1 MILGCIADDFTGAG
15 DIASILTGR
24 GMRTSLLTN
33 IRDIAQARGD
43 AVVVALKTR
52 SVPPAEAVR
61 QSLDA
66 LSELRAAGCRQIYF
80 KYCSTFDSTPQGNI
94 GPVAEALAR
103 ELGADKVLVCPSFP
117 ANGRTMYQG
126 HLFVSDRLLAESAMR
141 DHPITPMIDSDLRRW
156 LARQCEGEVSHIA
169 HDIVRQ
175 GEGAVRDA
183 IARGPSGLILIDA
196 TTDDDLLEIGRAAA
210 DMVLITGGSAL
221 AMALPENFRKLG
233 LIDSSLPASVACEGP
248 AIVLAGS
255 CSAAT
260 NRQVA
265 IYRACNPSFAID
277 AHALLSGDPV
287 LELADAFAKQHADQA
302 PLIYSTITPEDVASN
317 RNDETF
323 SAASTAIETLM
334 AELATRS
341 VARNVKRIVVAGGE
355 TSGAVVEALQ
365 PGELLVGP
373 EITPGIPVLTTGG
386 VAYVLK
392 SGNFGSDDFF
402 EVALRVMETG
412 G

>member
-15 DIASILTGR
+15 DIASILTGQ

-33 IRDIAQARGD
+33 MRDIAQARGD

-52 SVPPAEAVR
+52 SEPRADAVR
-61 QSLDA
+61 QSLAA

-94 GPVAEALAR
+94 GPVVEALAR
-103 ELGADKVLVCPSFP
+103 ELDADKVLLCPSFP

-126 HLFVSDRLLAESAMR
+126 HLFVGDRLLSESAMR
-141 DHPITPMIDSDLRRW
+141 DHPVTPMIDSDLRRW
-156 LARQCEGEVSHIA
+156 LALQCESDVSLIA

-175 GEGAVRDA
+175 GAGAVRDA
-183 IARGPSGLILIDA
+183 IHRAANRLILIDA
-196 TTDDDLLEIGRAAA
+196 TSDEDLLQIGSAAA
-210 DMVLITGGSAL
+210 DMILISGGSAL

-233 LIDSSLPASVACEGP
+233 LINNFAPASVVCKGP

-265 IYRACNPSFAID
+265 VYRERNPSFAID
-277 AHALLSGDPV
+277 ARKLLSGAPV
-287 LELADAFAKQHADQA
+287 VEIADAFAKQHADQA
-302 PLIYSTITPEDVASN
+302 PLIYSTITPENVASN
-317 RNDETF
+317 RNDQTF
-323 SAASTAIETLM
+323 SAASTAIEMLM
-334 AELATRS
+334 AELATRA
-341 VARNVKRIVVAGGE
+341 VARNVKRVVVAGGE

-365 PGELLVGP
+365 PGELMVGP
-373 EITPGIPVLTTGG
+373 EIAPGVPVLTAGG
-386 VAYVLK
+386 VGYVLK
-392 SGNFGSDDFF
+392 SGNFGGDDFF
-402 EVALRVMETG
+402 EVALRLLETG
-412 G
+412 A

>member
-33 IRDIAQARGD
+33 MRDIAEARGD

-52 SVPPAEAVR
+52 SEHRADAVSK
-61 QSLDA
+61 SLAA
-66 LSELRAAGCRQIYF
+66 LRELRAAGCRQIYF
-80 KYCSTFDSTPQGNI
+80 KYCSTFDSTPEGNI
-94 GPVAEALAR
+94 GPVVEALAR
-103 ELGADKVLVCPSFP
+103 ELDADKVLLCPSFP

-126 HLFVSDRLLAESAMR
+126 HLFVGDQLLSESAMR
-141 DHPITPMIDSDLRRW
+141 DHPITPMTDSDLRRW
-156 LARQCEGEVSHIA
+156 LALQCENDVSLIA

-183 IARGPSGLILIDA
+183 IHRAPNRLILIDA
-196 TTDDDLLEIGRAAA
+196 TSDEDLLEIGSAAA

-233 LIDSSLPASVACEGP
+233 LIRKFAPDSVVCEGP

-265 IYRACNPSFAID
+265 VYRERNPSFAID
-277 AHALLSGDPV
+277 ARELLSGAPV
-287 LELADAFAKQHADQA
+287 VEIADAFAKQHADQA

-317 RNDETF
+317 RNGHTF
-323 SAASTAIETLM
+323 SAASTAIEMLM
-334 AELATRS
+334 AELATRA
-341 VARNVKRIVVAGGE
+341 VARNVKRVVVAGGE

-365 PGELLVGP
+365 PGELMVGP
-373 EITPGIPVLTTGG
+373 EITPGVPVLTAGG
-386 VAYVLK
+386 VGYVLK
-392 SGNFGSDDFF
+392 SGNFGGDDFF
-402 EVALRVMETG
+402 EVALRLLETG
-412 G
+412 A